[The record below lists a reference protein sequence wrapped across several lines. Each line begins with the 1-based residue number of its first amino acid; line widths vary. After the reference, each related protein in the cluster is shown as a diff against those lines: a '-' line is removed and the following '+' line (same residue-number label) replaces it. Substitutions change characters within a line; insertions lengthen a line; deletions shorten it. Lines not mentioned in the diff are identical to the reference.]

1 MYMKQKHFDIGEVF
15 DRVGKMFKDPDK
27 TTAEYINGV
36 TGKLHLPGLT
46 FKLKPKEEGWYEIYP
61 HPANPVVGYG
71 QDEKNIVS
79 VYIPGLFIGVG
90 YEISGWI
97 VTEIKEE
104 KNIIYLK
111 LKKDEER

>member
-79 VYIPGLFIGVG
+79 VYIPGLFIG
-90 YEISGWI
+90 
-97 VTEIKEE
+97 EIKEE